1 MTTFLFFIFVLVVA
15 YVGWMYT
22 THMRSDIDYKTARAS
37 EIKRRL
43 QVEHKQE
50 QNLEQLLKSPM
61 DDREKAKLV
70 AKFARE
76 RHQRQIHYVIQ
87 DSLERWQ

>member
-1 MTTFLFFIFVLVVA
+1 MNTFLFFIFILMIA
-15 YVGWMYT
+15 YPLFMWTRY
-22 THMRSDIDYKTARAS
+22 MRTNAEYREARAA

-76 RHQRQIHYVIQ
+76 RHQRQMYYVIQ

>member
-1 MTTFLFFIFVLVVA
+1 MNTFLFFTLIVILGYTSFVFTNYLKQNIKYKEA
-15 YVGWMYT
+15 
-22 THMRSDIDYKTARAS
+22 RSA

-76 RHQRQIHYVIQ
+76 RHQRQIYYVIQ